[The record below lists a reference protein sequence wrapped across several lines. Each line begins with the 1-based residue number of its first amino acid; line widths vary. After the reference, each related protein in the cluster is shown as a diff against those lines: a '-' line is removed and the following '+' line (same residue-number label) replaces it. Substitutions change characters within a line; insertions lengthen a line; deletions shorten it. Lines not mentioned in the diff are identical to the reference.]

1 MLSRLC
7 YTSYQY
13 QHTSKI
19 VMCALTRLALASC
32 VLAVAVAPAAYGAA
46 VIVTHGPKNLTAVSP
61 ASTSSTSLGVS
72 STESFSESFSESSS
86 EPSSKPPPLARSRR
100 HIPYEEDRDVL
111 VGPQEYGVAN
121 YFRGFGGYH
130 QHYSPQCRFY
140 HSRTID
146 LSNDLLLLP
155 YAARVIDVSRYLNA
169 RPRSLV
175 LQVGSRRFAPYEH
188 FTRNCHKLLFV
199 AKRYNWIRDFAR
211 SVDFTDPRVRQRL
224 RDRLGKAVSK
234 QSKILAFEERL
245 AEKLVKMTPYS
256 DKNLDEIDRMSNADV
271 IDLFRTISQLGLNY
285 AFN

>member
-1 MLSRLC
+1 
-7 YTSYQY
+7 
-13 QHTSKI
+13 
-19 VMCALTRLALASC
+19 MCVLTRLALVSC
-32 VLAVAVAPAAYGAA
+32 VLAVAVAPAAHGAA
-46 VIVTHGPKNLTAVSP
+46 VIATHGPKNLKNLTAVSP
-61 ASTSSTSLGVS
+61 TSTSSTPLGVS
-72 STESFSESFSESSS
+72 STEPSS
-86 EPSSKPPPLARSRR
+86 EPSSKPTPLARSRR
-100 HIPYEEDRDVL
+100 HVPYDEDRDVL

-175 LQVGSRRFAPYEH
+175 LQVGPRRFDPYEH

-224 RDRLGKAVSK
+224 RDRLGEAVSK

>member
-1 MLSRLC
+1 
-7 YTSYQY
+7 
-13 QHTSKI
+13 
-19 VMCALTRLALASC
+19 MCAPTRLALVSC

-46 VIVTHGPKNLTAVSP
+46 VIATHGPRNLTAVLP

-72 STESFSESFSESSS
+72 STASTESFSERSS
-86 EPSSKPPPLARSRR
+86 EPSSKPTPLARSRPRSRR
-100 HIPYEEDRDVL
+100 HIPYEEGRDVL

-140 HSRTID
+140 HSRTVD

-155 YAARVIDVSRYLNA
+155 YDARVIDVSRYLNA

-175 LQVGSRRFAPYEH
+175 LQVGPRRFAPYEH

>member
-1 MLSRLC
+1 
-7 YTSYQY
+7 
-13 QHTSKI
+13 
-19 VMCALTRLALASC
+19 MCAPTRLALVSC

-46 VIVTHGPKNLTAVSP
+46 VIATHGPRNLTAVLP

-72 STESFSESFSESSS
+72 STASTESFSERSS
-86 EPSSKPPPLARSRR
+86 EPSSKPTLLARSRPRSRR
-100 HIPYEEDRDVL
+100 HIPYEEGRDVL

-140 HSRTID
+140 HSRTVD

-155 YAARVIDVSRYLNA
+155 YDALVIDVSRYLNA

-175 LQVGSRRFAPYEH
+175 LQVGPRRFAPYEH

>member
-1 MLSRLC
+1 VLSRLC
-7 YTSYQY
+7 YTSYQ
-13 QHTSKI
+13 HTSKI
-19 VMCALTRLALASC
+19 VMCVLTRLALVSC
-32 VLAVAVAPAAYGAA
+32 VLAVAVAPAAHGAA
-46 VIVTHGPKNLTAVSP
+46 VIATHGPKNLTAVSP
-61 ASTSSTSLGVS
+61 TSTSSTPLGVS
-72 STESFSESFSESSS
+72 STESFSEPSS
-86 EPSSKPPPLARSRR
+86 EPSSKPTPLARSRR
-100 HIPYEEDRDVL
+100 HVPHDEDRDVL

-175 LQVGSRRFAPYEH
+175 LQVGPRRFAPYEH